1 MHRAHLDLPA
11 LVTALLVFALLG
23 GAGAQVGHPPEAALL
38 RPSVEAWEVGST
50 LVIDTFQHDTPFYK
64 QSTAGSVEADLEE
77 VLLGTR
83 SLRVTTDGDRRQVN
97 VRANDLQPLDLSDT
111 FLRLRLK
118 VQGVEHLTDVY
129 LYLSEDGFATHDAYR
144 LLNFWGAPAE
154 RMLDDGVW
162 GTLTTTLGTPLAE
175 PTVDLRRVTDIQLSF
190 VDDGEEPVTVW
201 LDGLD
206 ALPRPERG
214 VVTVMFDD
222 ARSGVYELALPQM
235 RRHGIRASVP
245 VIRDLVGVGSFMT
258 LEQLHTLERFADWE
272 LVAHHSTALDHGF
285 DSLTEAEL
293 RAELEGV
300 KSWML
305 QQGFRRGVD
314 VIAYPHGLI
323 DQAAIDVVRGYFAA
337 GRTIARGSGLETLPP
352 ADPYRIR
359 ALSVTS
365 TDTVETL
372 KAAIDQAARE
382 RGWLVLV
389 FHQFTNAPLEHAP
402 QYGGFDFA
410 QVMAHLAAADVDVLT
425 FSEAVLGR

>member
-1 MHRAHLDLPA
+1 MHNVRPA
-11 LVTALLVFALLG
+11 LPTVLTALLLLALHP
-23 GAGAQVGHPPEAALL
+23 GANAQVSHRQAALL
-38 RPSVEAWEVGST
+38 RPSTEARVVGPA

-64 QSTAGSVEADLEE
+64 QSSAGSVEVDLHE

-83 SLRVTTDGDRRQVN
+83 SLRVSTQGDRRQVN
-97 VRANDLQPLDLSDT
+97 LRASDLEPLDLSDT

-118 VQGVEHLTDVY
+118 VLGVKHLTDVY
-129 LYLSEDGFATHDAYR
+129 LYLSDDGFETHDTYR

-154 RMLDDGVW
+154 RVLDDGVW
-162 GTLTTTLGTPLAE
+162 GTLSTNLGTPLAA
-175 PTVDLRRVTDIQLSF
+175 PTVDLERVTDLQLSF
-190 VDDGEEPVTVW
+190 VDDGTAPVTVW

-222 ARSGVYELALPQM
+222 ARSGVYELALPQA
-235 RRHGIRASVP
+235 RRFGIRASVA
-245 VIRDLVGVGSFMT
+245 VIPELVGVGSFMT

-272 LVAHHSTALDHGF
+272 LVAHHTSALDHGF
-285 DSLTEAEL
+285 DSLSEEGL

-300 KSWML
+300 KAWML
-305 QQGFRRGVD
+305 EHGFRRGVD

-323 DQAAIDVVRGYFAA
+323 DQGAVDVVRGYFAA

-352 ADPYRIR
+352 ADPFRVR

-365 TDTVETL
+365 SDSVATL
-372 KAAIDQAARE
+372 TAAIDQAERE
-382 RGWLVLV
+382 KGWLVLV
-389 FHQFTNAPLEHAP
+389 FHQFTNSPPQHAP
-402 QYGGFDFA
+402 QYGGLDFA
-410 QVMAHLAAADVDVLT
+410 QVMAHLARANVDVLT